1 MHIMTKHEAN
11 NRSRLINAA
20 QSGRQPGV
28 LRGRLHL
35 PTPEV
40 LMEPLPE
47 QELQAIE
54 TSWLS

>member
-1 MHIMTKHEAN
+1 MTKHEAN